1 MLNIAPNQTMYD
13 AYDALIFL
21 GPVEKMHKTAL
32 VDFIYT
38 NEFKKE
44 VERRYRILYTE
55 EQIKKEFDDYGV
67 NDLKKLI
74 EKTFV
79 AEPQKLLPQSKL
91 IEPIDAWKERK
102 N

>member
-21 GPVEKMHKTAL
+21 GPVEKMHKTAI

-44 VERRYRILYTE
+44 IERRYRILFTE

-67 NDLKKLI
+67 TNLTDLI
-74 EKTFV
+74 EKSFV
-79 AEPQKLLPQSKL
+79 AEPKKLLPQSKL
-91 IEPIDAWKERK
+91 IRSINAWKKEE

>member
-1 MLNIAPNQTMYD
+1 MYD

-21 GPVEKMHKTAL
+21 DPVEKMHKTAL

-44 VERRYRILYTE
+44 IERRYRILYTE

-67 NDLKKLI
+67 NDLKELI

-79 AEPQKLLPQSKL
+79 AEPQILLPQSKL
-91 IEPIDAWKERK
+91 IGSINAWQKGE